1 MYWTY
6 ENWVHKYARVHR
18 AECAHCNDGQGS
30 HDVVDS
36 RAGQW
41 LGPFDQFGQ
50 ALIASAYETQ
60 PCGHC
65 SPTGDGVV
73 EKPDDP
79 VVGPYSEENI
89 DAAISYA
96 IGHCSATAVS
106 YTDLFA
112 AAGLQ
117 SPHWYFENG
126 LRLVI
131 TQFME
136 AFHHVCARQGLP
148 PFDAFIVNAKGSE
161 RAGYPGTGYF
171 SINGLSDPLGKHTS
185 DLNVRAAFAFRDA
198 ELLQIRIWC
207 RDQH

>member
-18 AECAHCNDGQGS
+18 PECAHCNDGQGS
-30 HDVVDS
+30 HDAGDS
-36 RAGQW
+36 EAGKW
-41 LGPFDQFGQ
+41 LGPFGKFGE
-50 ALIASAYETQ
+50 ASSASAFETK

-65 SPTGDGVV
+65 SPTGDETV
-73 EKPDDP
+73 EKPSEP
-79 VVGPYSEENI
+79 AVGSYSEENI

-96 IGHCSATAVS
+96 ISNCSATAVT

-112 AAGLQ
+112 ASGLE
-117 SPHWYFENG
+117 SPRWYFENG
-126 LRLVI
+126 LRSVI

-136 AFHHVCARQGLP
+136 AFHHACARKSLP

-171 SINGLSDPLGKHTS
+171 SINGLSDPLDDHSS
-185 DLNVRAAFAFRDA
+185 DSNIRAAFSFRDN
-198 ELLQIRIWC
+198 ELQQIRTWC
-207 RDQH
+207 GDQD